1 MRRYKIGMNEIVANE
16 ALKQKI
22 MYRVK
27 EQDQGSYVINLKKA
41 AIFFTAVSLFILA
54 AMFGYSYYQDS
65 ASSKAAQTQTEFH
78 GIYLTA
84 FSADG
89 TPSLV
94 KPNIPFGKYSMMMS
108 NVPGFPLK
116 IDCIEADTIHL
127 QAAGGVF
134 ELWSSLSSQID
145 NKGKTIAIHSGDTV
159 YWSPVDTD
167 SAKTTIVIT
176 AFKKDKE
183 IGSKTIEISRD
194 EGVTYTGML
203 VE

>member
-1 MRRYKIGMNEIVANE
+1 MRRYKAGMNEIVADK

-22 MYRVK
+22 MHHVK
-27 EQDQGSYVINLKKA
+27 QQDLNSLGINVKKT
-41 AIFFTAVSLFILA
+41 AIFFMAASVIILA

-65 ASSKAAQTQTEFH
+65 ASSKAAQTEFH

-94 KPNIPFGKYSMMMS
+94 KPNTIFGKYSMFMS
-108 NVPGFPLK
+108 SVPGFPLK

-127 QAAGGVF
+127 QATGGVF
-134 ELWSSLSSQID
+134 ELWSPLSSQID
-145 NKGKTIAIHSGDTV
+145 NKGKTVDIHSGDTV

-167 SAKTTIVIT
+167 STKNTIVIT

-183 IGSKTIEISRD
+183 LGSKTIEITRD
-194 EGVTYTGML
+194 EGITYTGML